1 MKHLSTTVLLVALS
15 AIVLAGCGESQS
27 TTGESR
33 PNPKIDAL
41 KERKLAETRARQE
54 DLLRRAE
61 TPALDAEL
69 DPVLEAKAVE
79 IEEAFDA
86 AKAVV
91 EESKSHGGP
100 GFCSKN
106 QSTSSSAINGITV
119 STVTKTFSV
128 KNPDGAEWHAV
139 VEKQNGVVTKA
150 EREEGP
156 ENRSAE

>member
-1 MKHLSTTVLLVALS
+1 MKMQSFLFPVLAALVF
-15 AIVLAGCGESQS
+15 AGCGESQS
-27 TTGESR
+27 TAGESR
-33 PNPKIDAL
+33 PNPKVDAL
-41 KERKLAETRARQE
+41 KERKLAEIRARQE

-61 TPALDAEL
+61 TPAPDAEL
-69 DPVLEAKAVE
+69 GPALEAMATE
-79 IEEAFDA
+79 IEEAFAA

-91 EESKSHGGP
+91 EESKSHGGA
-100 GFCSKN
+100 GSCSKN
-106 QSTSSSAINGITV
+106 QSTSSSPINGISV

-128 KNPDGAEWHAV
+128 KNPDGSEWHAV